1 MSSPFT
7 PIPAT
12 MRALVLDGV
21 GWEHLSVREV
31 PVQRPTATQVLAR
44 VDAAG
49 ICTSLLKLIDQGPKH
64 SLMGGWEPSKYPI
77 ILGDEGSITLVEVGA
92 DLQDRY
98 KVGDRFVIQAAVDHA
113 PINHRE
119 RYANNADGMKKVAAG
134 YTLPGHLAEYI
145 LVPEEIL
152 AAGCML
158 PLPFGSRL
166 PYAHAAMG
174 EPISCCISSQD
185 HHMHLTQSAPTAPR
199 AMLQGLKPGGVT
211 VIIGAGA
218 MGRMHVDIAISYHPA
233 VIISADHH
241 DERLARVRDLY
252 AERTQS
258 LGIDLHTVNTY
269 HTDLKA
275 LVERLSHGHG
285 ADDVIVSVGAAP
297 AMEEAQHL
305 LGRGGV
311 LNLFGGLKR
320 GEDVVPFDTGVI
332 HYKEINLTGSSGGS
346 PWDVARTLELME
358 AGKIDPTGHVSRVGD
373 LEHAVE
379 FLRMV
384 KNRALDGKAILYPH
398 RRTDE
403 ILSVKG
409 WTAADE
415 AAWLG
420 EASN

>member
-1 MSSPFT
+1 MASSSVPL
-7 PIPAT
+7 PPT
-12 MRALVLDGV
+12 MRALVLDGI
-21 GWEHLSVREV
+21 GWDHLSIRRV
-31 PVQRPTATQVLAR
+31 PTPRPAPTQLLAR

-64 SLMGGWEPSKYPI
+64 SLMGGWDPTEHPI

-92 DLQDRY
+92 ALQDRY
-98 KVGDRFVIQAAVDHA
+98 KVGDRFVIQASVDHA

-119 RYANNADGMKKVAAG
+119 RYANNADGMKKIAAG
-134 YTLPGHLAEYI
+134 YTLGGHLAEYI
-145 LVPEEIL
+145 LVGEEIL
-152 AAGCML
+152 AAGCLL

-185 HHMHLTQSAPTAPR
+185 HHLHLTQSAPTAPR

-218 MGRMHVDIAISYHPA
+218 MGRMQVDIAISYHPA

-241 DERLARVRDLY
+241 EDRLARVRDLY
-252 AERTQS
+252 GARAQS
-258 LGIDLHTVNTY
+258 LGIDLHAVNTY
-269 HTDLKA
+269 ETDLKA
-275 LVERLSHGHG
+275 LVERVTHGRG
-285 ADDVIVSVGAAP
+285 ADDVIVSVGSAT
-297 AMEEAQHL
+297 AMQEGQHL

-311 LNLFGGLKR
+311 LNLFGGLKK
-320 GEDVVPFDTGVI
+320 GEDVVPFDTGII

-358 AGKIDPTGHVSRVGD
+358 AGKIDPTGHVARVGD
-373 LEHAVE
+373 LDHAIE
-379 FLRMV
+379 FLQMV
-384 KNRALDGKAILYPH
+384 KNRALDGKAIVYPH

-403 ILSVKG
+403 ILAVKG

-415 AAWLG
+415 AAWIG
-420 EASN
+420 GD